1 MSKYNYTDKTIKP
14 ITEGKPFCTEIKIK
28 IMIDDN
34 PDLSYLSQDYHEI
47 EDIIEREK
55 YLSQDKKRLENY
67 DNSWN
72 TIGIKAYTM
81 IYLPIGNNSFKLQEI
96 DSGGLWGIESDS
108 EKEYIQEI
116 KNEQI
121 NELKGYL
128 QMLNVDI
135 PDNVLI
141 IDED

>member
-1 MSKYNYTDKTIKP
+1 MKYNYNDKTIKP
-14 ITEGKPFCTEIKIK
+14 ITEGKPFCIEIRTKT
-28 IMIDDN
+28 MIDDN

-47 EDIIEREK
+47 EDIDEREK
-55 YLSQDKKRLENY
+55 YRNQDIVRLENY
-67 DNSWN
+67 NNSWN

-121 NELKGYL
+121 DELKGYL
-128 QMLNVDI
+128 KMLNVDI